1 MLKLLLLLFNLF
13 TFAGSYNYF
22 SNSNVNYKIRQM
34 DLDHPWDKATSG
46 YHIGYPRGG
55 IGCIASLDN
64 DDSIYIISSQ
74 ALLSRWN
81 EYYRCREQYRTVS
94 IFKRNLTISQNTDE
108 LIIGDEYTGSYNYQC
123 YFFLNKLY

>member
-64 DDSIYIISSQ
+64 DDSIYLISSQ

-81 EYYRCREQYRTVS
+81 EYHRCNEQYRTVS
-94 IFKRNLTISQNTDE
+94 IFKRNLTTSINMKE
-108 LIIGDEYTGSYNYQC
+108 LVIGEEYSGSYIYKC
-123 YFFLNKLY
+123 IHIILW